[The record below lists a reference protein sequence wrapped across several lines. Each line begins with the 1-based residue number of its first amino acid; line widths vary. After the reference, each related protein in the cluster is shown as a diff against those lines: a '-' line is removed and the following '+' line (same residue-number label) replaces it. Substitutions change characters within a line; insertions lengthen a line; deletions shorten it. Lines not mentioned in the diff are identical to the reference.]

1 MAQKFSDAARA
12 ELVAGINSTDVSF
25 TIVAGGSL
33 FPAAN
38 TGTSAISNSAD
49 WFKLV
54 LQDVDGIEIV
64 YVRTHVADSLSFS
77 NILRGQEGTTAKA
90 FLAGSIVGLRPL
102 ASDAANVIRLG
113 DARDTAITL
122 ALAAD
127 PSWLQLVDMPAV
139 IAAGADADAARTAIG
154 LGSVDNT
161 SDASK
166 PVSTAQQTALNLKAN
181 LASPALTG
189 TPTAPTAT
197 AGTNTTQVAT
207 TAYVNAEIAADAA
220 PISHVGLGGTEHANA
235 STSVAGFLSAAD
247 KTKLDSVAEGANAY
261 SHPANHLASI
271 ITQDSS
277 NRFVTDA
284 EKTAWSAKQ
293 DSAADLTAI
302 AALAG
307 TTGLLKK
314 TAANTWSLDTTA
326 YTANVGDVT
335 LTGAQTLTN
344 KTLTGYT
351 ETVYNLTGTDIAVA
365 NGTIQTKTLA
375 ANTTFTE
382 SLADGQSVILGIT
395 AGAYS
400 VTWPSVTWSKV
411 GGSGTAPTLTS
422 SGVNWIILWQAG
434 GVVRGSFMGT
444 A

>member
-12 ELVAGINSTDVSF
+12 ELLAGINNADVSF

-33 FPAAN
+33 FPVAN

-77 NILRGQEGTTAKA
+77 NVLRGQEGTTAKA

-113 DARDTAITL
+113 DARDTAVTI
-122 ALAAD
+122 ALD
-127 PSWLQLVDMPAV
+127 SKVTSV
-139 IAAGADADAARTAIG
+139 AGKG
-154 LGSVDNT
+154 LSTEDY
-161 SDASK
+161 
-166 PVSTAQQTALNLKAN
+166 STAEKTKLAGVATGATTNATNAELRDRTTHTGVQDISTVTGLQTALDTKAN
-181 LASPALTG
+181 QAS
-189 TPTAPTAT
+189 TAPLT
-197 AGTNTTQVAT
+197 
-207 TAYVNAEIAADAA
+207 
-220 PISHVGLGGTEHANA
+220 HVGSGGTEHANA
-235 STSVAGFLSAAD
+235 STSVAGFMSATD
-247 KTKLDSVAEGANAY
+247 KTKLDGVATGANAY
-261 SHPANHLASI
+261 THPANHPASI
-271 ITQDSS
+271 ITQDAS

-284 EKTAWSAKQ
+284 EKAAWNAK
-293 DSAADLTAI
+293 
-302 AALAG
+302 G
-307 TTGLLKK
+307 
-314 TAANTWSLDTTA
+314 
-326 YTANVGDVT
+326 VGDVT
-335 LTGAQTLTN
+335 LVGVQTLTN

-351 ETVYNLTGTDIAVA
+351 ETVYALAGTDISAA
-365 NGTIQTKTLA
+365 NGTVQTKTLT

-382 SLADGQSVILGIT
+382 SLSDGQSVILGIT
-395 AGAYS
+395 AGGYS

>member
-12 ELVAGINSTDVSF
+12 ELVATINSTDLSF
-25 TIVAGGSL
+25 TIAAGGSL
-33 FPAAN
+33 FPVAD
-38 TGTSAISNSAD
+38 TGASAIGNAAD
-49 WFKLV
+49 WFKIV

-127 PSWLQLVDMPAV
+127 PSWLQLADMPAV
-139 IAAGADADAARTAIG
+139 IAAGADAATARTAIG

-161 SDASK
+161 SDAGK

-189 TPTAPTAT
+189 TPTAPTAS

-220 PISHVGLGGTEHANA
+220 PLSHVGTGGTEHANA

-247 KTKLDSVAEGANAY
+247 KTKLDGVADGANAY
-261 SHPANHLASI
+261 SHPANHPASI

-293 DSAADLTAI
+293 DSDEDLTAI

-307 TTGLLKK
+307 TAGLLKK
-314 TAANTWSLDTTA
+314 TSANTWSLDTTA
-326 YTANVGDVT
+326 YTTNVGDVT
-335 LTGAQTLTN
+335 LVGAETLTN
-344 KTLTGYT
+344 KTLTRYT

-411 GGSGTAPTLTS
+411 GGSGVAPTLTS
-422 SGVNWIILWQAG
+422 SGVNWIILWQVG

>member
-12 ELVAGINSTDVSF
+12 ELVAGINSSDVSF
-25 TIVAGGSL
+25 TTVEGGSL

-38 TGTSAISNSAD
+38 TGASAISNSAD

-102 ASDAANVIRLG
+102 ASDAANVVRLG

-127 PSWLQLVDMPAV
+127 PSWLQLADMPAV
-139 IAAGADADAARTAIG
+139 IAAGADAATARTAIG
-154 LGSVDNT
+154 LGNVDNT
-161 SDASK
+161 SDTSK
-166 PVSTAQQTALNLKAN
+166 PVSTAQQTALNLKVNTVAGKGLSTEDYSTAEKTKLAGVATGATAN
-181 LASPALTG
+181 STNAELRDRTTHTGEQAVSTITGLQTALDTKANEAS
-189 TPTAPTAT
+189 TAPLT
-197 AGTNTTQVAT
+197 
-207 TAYVNAEIAADAA
+207 
-220 PISHVGLGGTEHANA
+220 HVGSGGTEHANA
-235 STSVAGFLSAAD
+235 STSVAGFMSATD
-247 KTKLDSVAEGANAY
+247 KTKLDGVAEGATAY
-261 SHPANHLASI
+261 THPANHPASI

-284 EKTAWSAKQ
+284 QKAAWDAKG
-293 DSAADLTAI
+293 A
-302 AALAG
+302 
-307 TTGLLKK
+307 
-314 TAANTWSLDTTA
+314 
-326 YTANVGDVT
+326 GDVT
-335 LTGAQTLTN
+335 LAGVQTLTN

-351 ETVYNLTGTDIAVA
+351 ETVYNLAGTVIAVA
-365 NGTIQTKTLA
+365 NGSIQTKTLS

-400 VTWPSVTWSKV
+400 ITWPSVTWTKV
-411 GGSGTAPTLTS
+411 GGSGVAPTLTS